1 MAFRNIRKRA
11 IAHGY
16 RSGLEEDIGLQLKEA
31 GIKAEYEP
39 FRIPY
44 EVPVLSRHYTP
55 DYVLPN
61 GIVIETKGR
70 FTPEDR
76 KKHIYI
82 RDEYGP
88 YLDLRFVFNNPNG
101 KLRKGSKTSYADWCE
116 KNGFLFAAKEIP
128 IQWMKER
135 PKKRCLNLL
144 IKIRGAHDR

>member
-1 MAFRNIRKRA
+1 MVYRNIRRRA
-11 IAHGY
+11 IANGY

-44 EVPVLSRHYTP
+44 IVPVITRHYTP

-61 GIVIETKGR
+61 GIVIESKGR

-82 RDEYGP
+82 REEYGP
-88 YLDLRFVFNNPNG
+88 SLDLRFVFNNPNG
-101 KLRKGSKTSYADWCE
+101 KLRKGAKTSYADWCE
-116 KNGFLFAAKEIP
+116 KNGFLFASKEIP
-128 IQWMKER
+128 EEWIKER
-135 PKKRCLNLL
+135 PKKRSLNLL
-144 IKIRGAHDR
+144 EKIRGTHD

>member
-11 IAHGY
+11 IANGY

-31 GIKAEYEP
+31 GVKAEYEP

-44 EVPVLSRHYTP
+44 TVPVHTHNYTP

-61 GIVIETKGR
+61 GIIIESKGR

-88 YLDLRFVFNNPNG
+88 SLDLRFVFNNPNE
-101 KLRKGSKTSYADWCE
+101 T
-116 KNGFLFAAKEIP
+116 
-128 IQWMKER
+128 ER
-135 PKKRCLNLL
+135 CGCGESFKV
-144 IKIRGAHDR
+144 

>member
-11 IAHGY
+11 IANGY

-31 GIKAEYEP
+31 GVSAQYEP

-44 EVPVLSRHYTP
+44 IMPAQKRHYTP

-61 GIVIETKGR
+61 GIVIESKGR

-76 KKHIYI
+76 KKHLWI
-82 RDEYGP
+82 RDDYGSS
-88 YLDLRFVFNNPNG
+88 LDLRFVFNNPRG

-128 IQWMKER
+128 KEWIKEK
-135 PKKRCLNLL
+135 PKKRSLKLL
-144 IKIRGAHDR
+144 DELRGLT